1 MTKLQ
6 KLSREQQK
14 ILDDLCKE
22 SREEILSY
30 KYIEYDEDIRKDI
43 EWLYDI
49 SGIKDKPFILF
60 FDSYYESQLASNYG
74 ALINVLTNGKKIR
87 GNQVGNQV
95 WNQVRNQVRNQVGNQ
110 VWNQVGNQVE
120 NQVWNQVGNQ
130 VENQVWN
137 QMGNQVENQVW
148 NQVGNQVRNQM
159 RNQVRNQVGN
169 QVWNQVRN
177 QVENQVWNQVGNQV
191 RKQVRNQVENQV
203 GNQVG
208 NQVWD
213 QVENQVWNQVG
224 NQVWNQVGNQVRN
237 QVWNQVGN
245 QVWNQVG
252 NQVGNQV
259 RNQMGN
265 QVENQVWN
273 QVWNQVR
280 NQVRNQVWKEKLV
293 FFNQYFGL
301 FYESYWLTFY
311 EFFTRTN
318 MINNKDFER
327 WRNIL
332 RKGIYS
338 IIFLDNFCIIT
349 RVPKTI
355 KLSDR
360 GLHST
365 SGKALEWIN
374 GDGYYFIHGV
384 KFDFELWDKI
394 VKRKITVREVLK
406 ITNADQ
412 RYIALQ
418 YYGPEKLM
426 EELDTK
432 LIDVWK
438 NPRTNTEIELYEL
451 SNIIENRKL
460 KLLKYTDPS
469 INKTR
474 IAFTQDDQISALES
488 ISLKHNMTFEEYE
501 GIIQES

>member
-87 GNQVGNQV
+87 GNQVG
-95 WNQVRNQVRNQVGNQ
+95 
-110 VWNQVGNQVE
+110 
-120 NQVWNQVGNQ
+120 
-130 VENQVWN
+130 
-137 QMGNQVENQVW
+137 
-148 NQVGNQVRNQM
+148 
-159 RNQVRNQVGN
+159 
-169 QVWNQVRN
+169 
-177 QVENQVWNQVGNQV
+177 
-191 RKQVRNQVENQV
+191 
-203 GNQVG
+203 
-208 NQVWD
+208 
-213 QVENQVWNQVG
+213 
-224 NQVWNQVGNQVRN
+224 
-237 QVWNQVGN
+237 
-245 QVWNQVG
+245 
-252 NQVGNQV
+252 
-259 RNQMGN
+259 
-265 QVENQVWN
+265 N